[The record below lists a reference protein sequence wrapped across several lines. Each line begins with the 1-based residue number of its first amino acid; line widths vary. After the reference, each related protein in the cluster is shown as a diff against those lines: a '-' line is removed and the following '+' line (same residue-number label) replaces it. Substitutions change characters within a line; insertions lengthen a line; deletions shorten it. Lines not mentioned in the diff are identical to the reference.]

1 MNVRARAELA
11 LLAAMETL
19 LESKVIE
26 LALEA
31 CVLRMTVIL
40 PEDKVLESLWLVN
53 YDLANPGNASAHV
66 IGFVLGWDLPG
77 EQVGVGWIT

>member
-1 MNVRARAELA
+1 MNVRAWPELA

-40 PEDKVLESLWLVN
+40 PEDKVLECLWLVN
-53 YDLANPGNASAHV
+53 YDLANSRNASAHV
-66 IGFVLGWDLPG
+66 IGLILSWDLPG
-77 EQVGVGWIT
+77 E